1 MSFKKRYSCVYIPSD
16 SNDLFYFELTL
27 NNKDLN
33 NIVYHINSEF
43 NVNFIIDKS
52 FIDDNYGILLLNNTN
67 TPNLK
72 IKNKCLNANLLFI
85 THAAN
90 LDDYVKKNDPL
101 KDKANL
107 DQIYCLLN
115 EFIEL
120 KLNKDL

>member
-1 MSFKKRYSCVYIPSD
+1 MSFKKRYSCVYVPSD

-52 FIDDNYGILLLNNTN
+52 FINENYGILLVNHSSTQ
-67 TPNLK
+67 NLK
-72 IKNKCLNANLLFI
+72 IKNKLIMANLLFI

-90 LDDYVKKNDPL
+90 LDDYVKKNDNL
-101 KDKANL
+101 KDKTNL
-107 DQIYCLLN
+107 DQIYFLLN